1 MKRYQY
7 HQWSVPNCEHHFK
20 VRASEGLS
28 DKEAVFRLKK
38 FGPNSLQAKK
48 VSGSLTVFFR
58 QFKNIFSLLLIVAAI
73 ISYFVDGIG
82 QAAIIVAIIFLNVAV
97 GFYQEYKAER
107 TLAALKSALSYKSR
121 VLRDGE
127 IAEINSDKVVPGD
140 IVILRE
146 GDRISADMR
155 IFEEQGL
162 RVDESTLTGE
172 SAPVSK
178 HTEVLPL
185 ETALAER
192 LNMAFSGTVI
202 YAGVARGIVVET
214 SEDTEFGKIADM
226 VSEDEETTP
235 LKKRIVYISKILF
248 VVSLALALVIF
259 GLGLWRGL
267 ETLELL
273 TFTIALFVAAVPESL
288 PTIITLALAIGVSN
302 MAKRKAIVRRLSVI
316 EALGSVNIIATD
328 KTGTLTKNQ
337 LEVTE
342 CAYYRKNDLIEI
354 NQFNNTEAQKLL
366 LFAGICS
373 SASGDQKSGFV
384 GDPLETAILK
394 SLEKKYL
401 DIVDKFEL
409 KEELPFDSDK
419 KYMMVQ
425 GEVGCEKWLIVKGA
439 VERVLSFCSLKKV
452 EKIEIEE
459 KLRKFSKNGLKSIA
473 VCRKKISNFGAS
485 DLKAMEFVGM
495 LGFSD
500 QPVLN
505 IKESIQ
511 STVEAG
517 IRPIIITGDNPHA
530 AGYIA
535 RKIGFDIAEDQII
548 SGLEIEHLT
557 DKGLREKLKTIKIFA
572 RATPADKIRIVK
584 MLEEMGYIVA
594 VTGDGVN
601 DAPALKAATVG
612 ISMGK
617 RGSDVAREA
626 SDIVLVD
633 DNYSTIISAI
643 AYGRVIYD
651 NIKNALIFL
660 LVSSFNE
667 VFIIGIAFMA
677 NLPTPL
683 TVAQILWINLVTD
696 SLPAMSLVFENPRRG
711 ILQQKPRSSKVAD
724 IRPSVYYSI
733 YLGVL
738 LLIVGFLLY
747 LWGLHISIAKAR
759 TLVYMISVVS
769 VLMFAL
775 SIRSQTRIWRG
786 VSQFFRNKY
795 LNISIIISLL
805 LTAVTLLP
813 NAQPFFGTAS
823 LNTTELIVLLGA
835 GLFSFIAA
843 EIIRA
848 ILDRNISK

>member
-1 MKRYQY
+1 MKQYAY
-7 HQWSVPNCEHHFK
+7 HQWSVPDCEHHFK
-20 VRASEGLS
+20 VNAREGLS
-28 DKEAVFRLKK
+28 NKEAAFRLKK
-38 FGPNSLQAKK
+38 FGPNLLQGKK
-48 VSGSLTVFFR
+48 IVGPFTVFIR
-58 QFKNIFSLLLIVAAI
+58 QFKNIFSLLLIVAAV
-73 ISYFVDGIG
+73 ISYFIDGIG
-82 QAAIIVAIIFLNVAV
+82 QAAILAAIIILNVVV

-107 TLAALKSALSYKSR
+107 TLAALKNALSYKSR

-127 IAEINSDKVVPGD
+127 IVEINSDEVVTGD

-178 HTEVLPL
+178 HTEVLRL
-185 ETALAER
+185 DTSLAER
-192 LNMAFSGTVI
+192 VNMAFSGTVV
-202 YAGVARGIVVET
+202 YAGIARAIVVEIG
-214 SEDTEFGKIADM
+214 EDTEFGKIADM
-226 VSEDEETTP
+226 VSEEEETTP

-248 VVSLALALVIF
+248 VVSLISALIIF
-259 GLGLWRGL
+259 GLGLWRGFEIL
-267 ETLELL
+267 KLL

-288 PTIITLALAIGVSN
+288 PTIITLSLAIGVSN
-302 MAKRKAIVRRLSVI
+302 MAKRNAIVRRLSVI

-342 CAYYRKNDLIEI
+342 CAYYLRDDLIEI
-354 NQFNNTEAQKLL
+354 NQFDSIEAQKLL

-373 SASGDQKSGFV
+373 SASGDKKSGFI

-394 SLEKKYL
+394 SLNQKSL
-401 DIVDKFEL
+401 TIVDKFKL

-425 GEVGCEKWLIVKGA
+425 GEVGREKWLVVKGA
-439 VERVLSFCSLKKV
+439 VEKVLPFCSLKKV
-452 EKIEIEE
+452 EKIEIED
-459 KLRKFSKNGLKSIA
+459 KLRKFSENGLKSIA
-473 VCRKKISNFGAS
+473 VCRKKISNFSAGN
-485 DLKAMEFVGM
+485 LRAMEFVGM

-500 QPVLN
+500 QPVPD
-505 IKESIQ
+505 IEESIQ
-511 STVEAG
+511 NTIEAG
-517 IRPIIITGDNPHA
+517 IRPIIITGDNPQA
-530 AGYIA
+530 ASYIA
-535 RKIGFDIAEDQII
+535 EKIGFNITNDEII
-548 SGLEIEHLT
+548 SGLEIENLT
-557 DKGLREKLKTIKIFA
+557 DKGLRQKLKTVKIFA

-584 MLEEMGYIVA
+584 MLEKMGYIVA

-633 DNYSTIISAI
+633 DNYSTIVSAI

-667 VFIIGIAFMA
+667 IFIIGIAFIA

-683 TVAQILWINLVTD
+683 TVTQILWINLITD
-696 SLPAMSLVFENPRRG
+696 ALPAISLAFESPHKG
-711 ILQQKPRSSKVAD
+711 ILKQKPRSSKVAD
-724 IRPSVYYSI
+724 IRPSIYYSI
-733 YLGVL
+733 YLGAL
-738 LLIVGFLLY
+738 LLIVGFVLY
-747 LWGLHISIAKAR
+747 LWGLHTSIAKAR
-759 TLVYMISVVS
+759 TLVYMISVIS

-775 SIRSQTRIWRG
+775 SIRSRIRIWQS
-786 VSQFFRNKY
+786 VSEFFRNKF
-795 LNISIIISLL
+795 LNISIVISLL
-805 LTAVTLLP
+805 LTVVTLLP
-813 NAQPFFGTAS
+813 SARPFFGTTN
-823 LNTTELIVLLGA
+823 LNLTEIFVIIGA

-843 EIIRA
+843 EIIRTV
-848 ILDRNISK
+848 IDRKKSK